1 LLDSLLQEIYSMRE
15 ICLVIMLGVLGVLGS
30 RDMEELQDFERM
42 MAEPR
47 DRSGWVDPLDMGL
60 YDPKQNTCPELVDRL
75 GKCERELAM
84 AKTKVVTKSRNPNNS
99 HATTTA
105 ESPGQTTPVPDK
117 SVSEVFLR
125 RHVTHL
131 LSRLGLSST
140 IPAHLKVEIL
150 LTPYE
155 VQTLHNFASSQ
166 STVHAVDV
174 DHILSSF
181 IKSYDAYETSPWIE
195 VVKINISSMKD
206 PLLVVLLSLA
216 LLYVMVSG
224 LRRLPAFH
232 VFWIILLLSV
242 CWHWVHMYKATW
254 AAKHSKLMQSTEI
267 PAECRPQEM
276 TWYQTIR
283 ASASSLVSSVD
294 KCEEYH
300 KAMLVD
306 PIYEVNPATA
316 LVDLVTKIILHP
328 LSSLG
333 KEVGSMFTGLLGEV
347 PLLWK
352 VPVLLLFVIL
362 LMFVMI
368 LFAGYEVRLPLF
380 LGKIGPANNGSGT
393 ENTALHQQ
401 ISELKSMITSM
412 KSGSMAVE
420 GGDERY
426 LEFEGIKKTSV
437 TRQVSGVED
446 LVPIGYDC
454 HQKKHTSVDSQI
466 MTVDPGT
473 PRRTR
478 VKQNRILTPVKS
490 RVMSQPDLFHKDTTS
505 ELKESESAEN
515 LVLDLTRK
523 RSDSFPSKSPVKSLL
538 VKDCES
544 PKSTKFEWISTE
556 EFPREDG
563 SHSVTKE
570 LLFDERERESQELS
584 SNDEPVEPSSNF
596 LNKVE
601 DLFKPQEEE

>member
-1 LLDSLLQEIYSMRE
+1 
-15 ICLVIMLGVLGVLGS
+15 
-30 RDMEELQDFERM
+30 
-42 MAEPR
+42 MAEPK

-60 YDPKQNTCPELVDRL
+60 YDPKQDTCHELVDRL
-75 GKCERELAM
+75 AKCERELAV
-84 AKTKVVTKSRNPNNS
+84 ANTKIVSKSRNPNNS
-99 HATTTA
+99 HATTTV
-105 ESPGQTTPVPDK
+105 ESPSQTTSVPVK

-131 LSRLGLSST
+131 LSRLGLFPT

-150 LTPYE
+150 LTAYE

-181 IKSYDAYETSPWIE
+181 IKSYDTYETSPWIE
-195 VVKINISSMKD
+195 VVKMNLSSMKD

-242 CWHWVHMYKATW
+242 CWHWLHLYKATW
-254 AAKHSKLMQSTEI
+254 ATKHSKLIQSTEI

-316 LVDLVTKIILHP
+316 LVDLVTKLLLHP

-352 VPVLLLFVIL
+352 VPVLILFVIL

-368 LFAGYEVRLPLF
+368 LMAGYEVRLPLF
-380 LGKIGPANNGSGT
+380 LGKIGPASNQKN
-393 ENTALHQQ
+393 EAALQQQ
-401 ISELKSMITSM
+401 ITELKSIITTF
-412 KSGSMAVE
+412 KSSSMAVD
-420 GGDERY
+420 GNDDNC
-426 LEFEGIKKTSV
+426 LEFEQVRKSSV
-437 TRQVSGVED
+437 ARQVSGVEEI
-446 LVPIGYDC
+446 LPLGYDC
-454 HQKKHTSVDSQI
+454 QQKAHPAEQNPNLSG
-466 MTVDPGT
+466 DPGT
-473 PRRTR
+473 PRRSKLQR
-478 VKQNRILTPVKS
+478 NRILTPVKS
-490 RVMSQPDLFHKDTTS
+490 RVMSQPDLFKNHGNS
-505 ELKESESAEN
+505 EVEN
-515 LVLDLTRK
+515 TDHLVLDLTRK
-523 RSDSFPSKSPVKSLL
+523 RSDSFPNKSPVKNL
-538 VKDCES
+538 VVRDCDS
-544 PKSTKFEWISTE
+544 PSSTRFEWISTDQVE
-556 EFPREDG
+556 ENKENEAR
-563 SHSVTKE
+563 TKLIKE
-570 LLFDERERESQELS
+570 ITFDEDELS
-584 SNDEPVEPSSNF
+584 KSSSESLKEDDEELPSDF

-601 DLFKPQEEE
+601 DLFKSSKSSEEV

>member
-1 LLDSLLQEIYSMRE
+1 MRE
-15 ICLVIMLGVLGVLGS
+15 ICLVIMLGLSVVVGS

-42 MAEPR
+42 MAEPK

-60 YDPKQNTCPELVDRL
+60 YDPKQDTCHELVDRL
-75 GKCERELAM
+75 AKCERELAV
-84 AKTKVVTKSRNPNNS
+84 ANTKIVSKSRNPNNS
-99 HATTTA
+99 NATTTV
-105 ESPGQTTPVPDK
+105 ESPSQTTSVPVK

-131 LSRLGLSST
+131 LSRLGLSPT

-150 LTPYE
+150 LTAYE

-181 IKSYDAYETSPWIE
+181 IKSYDTYETSPWIE
-195 VVKINISSMKD
+195 VVKMNLSSMKD

-242 CWHWVHMYKATW
+242 CWHWVHLYKATW
-254 AAKHSKLMQSTEI
+254 ATKHSKLIQSTEI

-380 LGKIGPANNGSGT
+380 LGKIGPANNGIGT
-393 ENTALHQQ
+393 ENKALQQQ
-401 ISELKSMITSM
+401 ISELKSMITMM
-412 KSGSMAVE
+412 KSGSIALE
-420 GGDERY
+420 GADEKY
-426 LEFEGIKKTSV
+426 IEFEKIKKPSV
-437 TRQVSGVED
+437 SRQVSGVED
-446 LVPIGYDC
+446 LVPLGYDC
-454 HQKKHTSVDSQI
+454 HQKTHEAVDNQVI
-466 MTVDPGT
+466 PGEPGT

-478 VKQNRILTPVKS
+478 VKQNRILTPVKT
-490 RVMSQPDLFHKDTTS
+490 RVMSQPDLFHGKITS
-505 ELKESESAEN
+505 ELAESASTEN

-523 RSDSFPSKSPVKSLL
+523 RSDSFPSKSPVKSLHI
-538 VKDCES
+538 KDCES

-556 EFPREDG
+556 DFQEEDG
-563 SHSVTKE
+563 SHPVTKE
-570 LLFDERERESQELS
+570 LLFDKREREPHEFST
-584 SNDEPVEPSSNF
+584 NGKPVEPSCNF